1 MQQITD
7 KRFVDLAAA
16 FDSVNR
22 KLMFQTITKRIPFSA
37 GRKLIQLLES
47 LYSHTSSALNQTPDK
62 EFELTAGVRQG
73 GPESPVLFNLFID
86 FVMRAYLE
94 RYKHAGIKFLR
105 LNYKIPATATTSN
118 RIIAGKQ
125 TINWLGYAD
134 DLVLVFENV
143 NNLKLGLHSYYIQ

>member
-62 EFELTAGVRQG
+62 
-73 GPESPVLFNLFID
+73 
-86 FVMRAYLE
+86 
-94 RYKHAGIKFLR
+94 
-105 LNYKIPATATTSN
+105 
-118 RIIAGKQ
+118 
-125 TINWLGYAD
+125 
-134 DLVLVFENV
+134 
-143 NNLKLGLHSYYIQ
+143 